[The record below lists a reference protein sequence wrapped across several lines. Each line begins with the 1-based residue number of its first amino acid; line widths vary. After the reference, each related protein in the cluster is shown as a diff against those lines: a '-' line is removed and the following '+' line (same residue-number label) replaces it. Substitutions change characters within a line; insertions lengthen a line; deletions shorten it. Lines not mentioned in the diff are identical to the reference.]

1 MKNKN
6 YIAIPLTYLTLMLA
20 FSCEEVVII
29 NLPETERKI
38 VIEGLLTDEFKSH
51 YIRVSQVMD
60 FYESGA
66 FPVVT
71 DAEVFVTTDEG
82 EMFRYIYNPTGEILY
97 AGYYFSE
104 QEYAGRPGISYSMKV
119 LLGGIEF
126 TAIDSMVGVTS
137 IDSLGTRINEDEKA
151 NTEFDSLYWEVLLY
165 ASEPQEVKNYYLFNF
180 YRNGQLARDDVTDI
194 YAFDDTALGGSL
206 DGLASTVF
214 YANGD
219 TATMEIMS
227 LTRSGYIYFF
237 DLVNILNN
245 DSGFF
250 SPPPTNPRSNISEGA
265 VGIWQ
270 VSAVSRK
277 KLVIK

>member
-97 AGYYFSE
+97 AGYYC
-104 QEYAGRPGISYSMKV
+104 
-119 LLGGIEF
+119 
-126 TAIDSMVGVTS
+126 
-137 IDSLGTRINEDEKA
+137 
-151 NTEFDSLYWEVLLY
+151 
-165 ASEPQEVKNYYLFNF
+165 
-180 YRNGQLARDDVTDI
+180 
-194 YAFDDTALGGSL
+194 
-206 DGLASTVF
+206 
-214 YANGD
+214 
-219 TATMEIMS
+219 
-227 LTRSGYIYFF
+227 
-237 DLVNILNN
+237 
-245 DSGFF
+245 
-250 SPPPTNPRSNISEGA
+250 
-265 VGIWQ
+265 
-270 VSAVSRK
+270 
-277 KLVIK
+277 